1 MWYNRLA
8 GRNSRKYR
16 VKVDRI
22 MKINIIGRRMEVDE
36 SLKALI
42 DKKLA
47 KLDKY
52 FKDDA
57 VAYVTLSHEKNA
69 ERLEL
74 TVSSGGTLF
83 RAEER
88 DETFNNALDTAI
100 DVIERQIRKNKT
112 RLEKRLREGAFRTID
127 AQPEEFEE
135 AFRIREKTFVMKPM
149 TPEEAIL
156 QMNLIGHEFFLF
168 LNTETDAM
176 SVVYKRKDG
185 GYGLIRP
192 EK

>member
-1 MWYNRLA
+1 
-8 GRNSRKYR
+8 
-16 VKVDRI
+16 

-52 FKDDA
+52 FRDDA
-57 VAYVTLSHEKNA
+57 VAYVTMSHEKNA

-112 RLEKRLREGAFRTID
+112 RLEKRLREGAFRAIED
-127 AQPEEFEE
+127 QPEEFEE

-168 LNTETDAM
+168 LNTETDAL

>member
-1 MWYNRLA
+1 
-8 GRNSRKYR
+8 
-16 VKVDRI
+16 

-52 FKDDA
+52 FRDDA
-57 VAYVTLSHEKNA
+57 VAYVTMSHEKNA

-112 RLEKRLREGAFRTID
+112 RLEKRLREGAFRAIED
-127 AQPEEFEE
+127 QPEEFEE

>member
-1 MWYNRLA
+1 
-8 GRNSRKYR
+8 
-16 VKVDRI
+16 

-36 SLKALI
+36 SLKTLI

-57 VAYVTLSHEKNA
+57 VAYVTMSREKNA

-112 RLEKRLREGAFRTID
+112 RLEKRLREGAFRAIE

-168 LNTETDAM
+168 LNTETDAL
-176 SVVYKRKDG
+176 SVVYKRNDG

>member
-1 MWYNRLA
+1 
-8 GRNSRKYR
+8 
-16 VKVDRI
+16 
-22 MKINIIGRRMEVDE
+22 MKINIIGRRMEVEE

-52 FKDDA
+52 FKEDA
-57 VAYVTLSHEKNA
+57 VAYVTLSREKNA

-112 RLEKRLREGAFRTID
+112 RLEKRLREGAFRSVEI
-127 AQPEEFEE
+127 QPEEFEE
-135 AFRIREKTFVMKPM
+135 EFRIREKTFVMKPM

-168 LNTETDAM
+168 LNTETDSMA
-176 SVVYKRKDG
+176 VVYKRKDG

>member
-1 MWYNRLA
+1 
-8 GRNSRKYR
+8 
-16 VKVDRI
+16 
-22 MKINIIGRRMEVDE
+22 MKINIIGRRMDVEE
-36 SLKALI
+36 GLKALI

-57 VAYVTLSHEKNA
+57 VAYVTMSREKNA

-83 RAEER
+83 RSEER

-112 RLEKRLREGAFRTID
+112 RLEKRLREGAFRTVED
-127 AQPEEFEE
+127 QPEEFEE

-168 LNTETDAM
+168 LNTETDAL

>member
-1 MWYNRLA
+1 
-8 GRNSRKYR
+8 
-16 VKVDRI
+16 

-36 SLKALI
+36 SLKTLI

-57 VAYVTLSHEKNA
+57 VAYVTMSREKNA

-112 RLEKRLREGAFRTID
+112 RLEKRLREGAFRAIE

-168 LNTETDAM
+168 LNTETDAL

>member
-1 MWYNRLA
+1 
-8 GRNSRKYR
+8 
-16 VKVDRI
+16 
-22 MKINIIGRRMEVDE
+22 MKINIIGRRMDVEE
-36 SLKALI
+36 GLKALI

-57 VAYVTLSHEKNA
+57 VAYVTMSREKNA

-83 RAEER
+83 RSEER

-112 RLEKRLREGAFRTID
+112 RLEKRLREGAFRTVED
-127 AQPEEFEE
+127 QPEEFEE

-156 QMNLIGHEFFLF
+156 QMSLIGHEFFLF
-168 LNTETDAM
+168 LNTETDAL